1 MRLDRALTF
10 TKYIVLLGVFGLL
23 IAALAGFGLA
33 LYETAKLIGFI
44 FQHLSDPNLE
54 VEEVYFIKLVDGFL
68 VSTGLL
74 IFALGLYEIFVRQ
87 LDLPPALRFT
97 SIGQLKSS
105 LASIIVLTLGVTF
118 LASVQEHEDGLT
130 ILLKGIGIA
139 AVIAVLVYFSRN
151 HDRE

>member
-33 LYETAKLIGFI
+33 LYETGKLIFYI
-44 FQHLSDPNLE
+44 LQNLADPNLE
-54 VEEVYFIKLVDGFL
+54 VEEVSFIKLVDGFL

-74 IFALGLYEIFVRQ
+74 IFALGLYEIFIRQ
-87 LDLPPALRFT
+87 LDLPQALRFT
-97 SIGQLKSS
+97 TIGQLKSS
-105 LASIIVLTLGVTF
+105 LASIVVLTLAVTF
-118 LASVQEHEDGLT
+118 LASVQEHEDGMA

-139 AVIAVLVYFSRN
+139 AVIAVLVFFSRN